1 MKSAYK
7 LIIIE
12 CFYKTPEFHVYYVSS
27 IICNSIIYKIKHLES
42 NELRAMIGDM
52 EYFMNS
58 DVVYYLI
65 NDIYVVLL

>member
-1 MKSAYK
+1 M
-7 LIIIE
+7 IIK
-12 CFYKTPEFHVYYVSS
+12 CFYKTPEFHIYYVSS
-27 IICNSIIYKIKHLES
+27 IICTSIIYKIKRLES

-65 NDIYVVLL
+65 NDIYIVLL